1 METEAVLD
9 EEEGGWSRLGLFEL
23 FQLDTK
29 SLMDER
35 DTEDAL
41 DLAFLADADAVIK
54 TALSSAATPD
64 TRELLLGVRPL

>member
-1 METEAVLD
+1 M
-9 EEEGGWSRLGLFEL
+9 FEL
-23 FQLDTK
+23 FQPDTK

-41 DLAFLADADAVIK
+41 DLPFLADADAVIK

>member
-1 METEAVLD
+1 M
-9 EEEGGWSRLGLFEL
+9 FEL
-23 FQLDTK
+23 FQPDTK

-54 TALSSAATPD
+54 TALSSAPTPD
-64 TRELLLGVRPL
+64 TRELLFGVRPL